1 MVCALGAP
9 PVALDARESSKRESS
24 RVQSTSAL
32 CQIGC
37 NDGARNKGLQGVG
50 KSGVEG
56 AVAAVAA
63 S

>member
-1 MVCALGAP
+1 VES
-9 PVALDARESSKRESS
+9 ALDALQAALDALESS

-37 NDGARNKGLQGVG
+37 NDRARNKGLQGVG
-50 KSGVEG
+50 ESGVEG